1 VAGDF
6 HWGEEVGL
14 KRFVIAAA
22 FVVVSALVA
31 GPAVAGGGGA
41 TIDTFPVGFVITS
54 ADCSEL
60 PAGTT
65 LTGSGTEKSITVAK
79 TKDGVTRIHNT
90 SHATGTATD
99 QDGNTYVFNYSN
111 SFNVSDEG
119 NPGVFSGIMNDS
131 FSLAGHG
138 PAGLSNGFQGIFST
152 DFTTFTTITP
162 LKSRGDPI
170 DFATV
175 TARCDPL

>member
-1 VAGDF
+1 M
-6 HWGEEVGL
+6 
-14 KRFVIAAA
+14 KRFAIAAVLVA
-22 FVVVSALVA
+22 ALAIGA

-41 TIDTFPVGFVITS
+41 TVETSSVSFVITS
-54 ADCSEL
+54 ATCSNL
-60 PAGTT
+60 APGTT
-65 LTGSGTEKSITVAK
+65 VTGTGTETSITVVK

-90 SHATGTATD
+90 THAGGTATD

-111 SFNVSDEG
+111 SFNISDEG

-131 FSLAGHG
+131 FSLAGNG
-138 PAGLSNGFQGIFST
+138 RARLSNGFQGIFST

-170 DFATV
+170 DFTTV
-175 TARCDPL
+175 SAHCDPL